1 MIANSVLEAD
11 AKHVKIVRVV
21 EQKKTHRQ
29 SLRNPALGAPLHSAV
44 RAILAT
50 RSDAQHA
57 PS

>member
-21 EQKKTHRQ
+21 EQKKTHR
-29 SLRNPALGAPLHSAV
+29 RILHSPGAGGAV

-57 PS
+57 LS